1 MYDRNGRNLGAL
13 KYFYKSNLYQWYLQR
28 VCNMSTYD
36 RPLTGY
42 THAPRSRREMLTTS
56 SLCYQPPPPASYRAR
71 TAGATDRAAL
81 LSSNGV
87 SEYIVIMLLPHR
99 STLPSQIRQPHNGR
113 VRYKYQHRYAV
124 TDGLPIPSKWV
135 IGVDITH
142 LKNFFCVSEC
152 ALSTYSHPTRAFSA
166 DQSYN
171 IKVTYCKYRV

>member
-1 MYDRNGRNLGAL
+1 MYDRNLGAL
-13 KYFYKSNLYQWYLQR
+13 KYSYKSYLYQWYLQR

-87 SEYIVIMLLPHR
+87 SEYIVIILLPHH

-113 VRYKYQHRYAV
+113 VRYLQISAPICSHWWA
-124 TDGLPIPSKWV
+124 TDPVKVSGRCRPNSSEKLFLRFRVCS
-135 IGVDITH
+135 VD
-142 LKNFFCVSEC
+142 L
-152 ALSTYSHPTRAFSA
+152 LS
-166 DQSYN
+166 SY
-171 IKVTYCKYRV
+171 KSF